1 MEPGYGSDVVR
12 VGLTGSLGAGK
23 STVGKALA
31 ARGAAVI
38 DADQVARDVT
48 APGSAG
54 ERSVLDHFGE
64 GATARS
70 GPSGETGQLD
80 RKRLADIVFSD
91 AAERLALEAI
101 THPLIRAEVLR
112 RVALVDS
119 EALAHDGAPAHN
131 QVVVIEVPLLD
142 DERKLDYGLDVVILI
157 DAPEDLAVQRAV
169 GRGMTATAARAR
181 MAAQPSGAQRRL
193 LADRALVND
202 GDLED
207 LEIAVDELW
216 SWLLTKTPHGSG

>member
-1 MEPGYGSDVVR
+1 VVR

-54 ERSVLDHFGE
+54 EWAVLEHFGE
-64 GATARS
+64 RATARS
-70 GPSGETGQLD
+70 GPAGQTGQLD

-91 AAERLALEAI
+91 ATERLALEAI

-112 RVALVDS
+112 RVALADS
-119 EALAHDGAPAHN
+119 EALAHDQAPAHN

-142 DERKLDYGLDVVILI
+142 KQRKLDYGLDVVVLV
-157 DAPEDLAVQRAV
+157 DVPEHLAVQRAV
-169 GRGMTATAARAR
+169 GRGMTETAARAR
-181 MAAQPSGAQRRL
+181 MAAQPAGAQRRL
-193 LADRALVND
+193 LADRALVNA

-216 SWLLTKTPHGSG
+216 SWLLARRPHGLD

>member
-1 MEPGYGSDVVR
+1 M
-12 VGLTGSLGAGK
+12 
-23 STVGKALA
+23 
-31 ARGAAVI
+31 I

-54 ERSVLDHFGE
+54 ERAVLDRFGE

-119 EALAHDGAPAHN
+119 EALAHDEASAHN

-142 DERKLDYGLDVVILI
+142 DQRKLDYGLDVVILI
-157 DAPEDLAVQRAV
+157 DAPEDVAVERAV
-169 GRGMTATAARAR
+169 GRGLTTTAARAR

>member
-1 MEPGYGSDVVR
+1 VVR

-54 ERSVLDHFGE
+54 EWAVLEHFGE
-64 GATARS
+64 RATARS
-70 GPSGETGQLD
+70 GPAGQTGQLD

-91 AAERLALEAI
+91 ATERLALEAI

-112 RVALVDS
+112 RVALADS
-119 EALAHDGAPAHN
+119 EALAHDQAPAHN

-142 DERKLDYGLDVVILI
+142 KQRKLDYGLDVVVLV
-157 DAPEDLAVQRAV
+157 DVPEHLAVQRAV
-169 GRGMTATAARAR
+169 GRGMTETAARAR
-181 MAAQPSGAQRRL
+181 MAAQPAGAQRRL

-202 GDLED
+202 GDLKD

>member
-1 MEPGYGSDVVR
+1 VVR
-12 VGLTGSLGAGK
+12 VGLTGTLGAGK

-48 APGSAG
+48 APGSPG
-54 ERSVLDHFGE
+54 ERAVLEHFGE
-64 GATARS
+64 RATARS
-70 GPSGETGQLD
+70 GPAGQTGQLD
-80 RKRLADIVFSD
+80 RKTLADIVFSD

-112 RVALVDS
+112 RAALADS
-119 EALAHDGAPAHN
+119 EALAHDEARANTP
-131 QVVVIEVPLLD
+131 VVVIEVPLLD
-142 DERKLDYGLDVVILI
+142 EQRKVDYGLDVVVLV
-157 DAPEDLAVQRAV
+157 DAPEDLAVHRAV
-169 GRGMTATAARAR
+169 GRGMTETAARAR

-202 GDLED
+202 GDLKD